1 MKNLILIGMPGAGKS
16 TVGVILAK
24 TLGMDFLDS
33 DLAICRRAGTTL
45 QDILDRE
52 GLDAFLD
59 LEESVIL
66 DLETQNTVI
75 ATGGSAPMRERAMTH
90 LKALGTVIYLQAPY
104 EELHRR
110 ISNIKTRGI
119 AFGPGETLL
128 DLYQKRTPV
137 YERWADVTVPWDGE
151 RNDLEAAVEGIIAA
165 LEERKL
171 C

>member
-1 MKNLILIGMPGAGKS
+1 MNNLVLIGMPGAGKS

-24 TLGMDFLDS
+24 TLGMDFMDS

-66 DLETQNTVI
+66 EQQPEGTVI
-75 ATGGSAPMRERAMTH
+75 ATGGSVPMRERAMAH
-90 LKALGTVIYLQAPY
+90 LKSLGTVIYLQVPC
-104 EELHRR
+104 EELSRR
-110 ISNIKTRGI
+110 ISNIRTRGI

-128 DLYQKRTPV
+128 DLYGKRTPV
-137 YERWADVTVPWDGE
+137 YERWADVTVPWNGE
-151 RNDLEAAVEGIIAA
+151 KNDLEAVVEGIIAA
-165 LEERKL
+165 LEVREP